1 VTLNNKPKR
10 GENKTKGKQ
19 LKKGGIIIGHDG
31 NHMGRHRSWPSIKAF
46 VAWRNK
52 HLKLRI
58 NHLKDKLTPLEYYVT

>member
-1 VTLNNKPKR
+1 
-10 GENKTKGKQ
+10 

-58 NHLKDKLTPLEYYVT
+58 NYLKDKLTPLEYYVT